1 MWAAGSRDSRHVIG
15 ETSETSMDIFLS
27 YSHHDEDFVSQLIS
41 DCEQYGIEIW
51 VDKKRLLV
59 GDSIIS
65 KVQEAI
71 DRALLV
77 VVVLSQN
84 SLISGWVKREL
95 EQAYSAEIEGRT
107 IVMPIVLGPEVS
119 LPGLIRPK
127 LYADFSGWPQDKE
140 QYNYSLKLL
149 LHSIITHKKERAAL
163 ASSAD
168 VSKTLP
174 IDSHHQQF
182 FSGALLRQ
190 LSLSHVGEW
199 PLGKVFKGTFP
210 IKRGYIDGA
219 DRVWRVSRQ
228 SIKMVTGN
236 SQKLKIRD
244 NRAGRFLGEDDQG
257 RPWCLISHE
266 LFVFLEDRWIG
277 LPLPGVADSARVN
290 LWRFPP
296 EGVVGPVAP
305 LKDGVSILSASDW
318 RWRVLASPIGT
329 PQASS
334 GSGGCLLIANT
345 DSWALTRSPEQA
357 WDMVVRF
364 TAKVPKPLSLLA
376 QTGSNGFWM
385 HCADHTLFWVRTDIP
400 RLAPIALGIKQGLPG
415 ARADIVIMR
424 QEGEV
429 WCAGSGGVAFTTPG
443 ATNQFTVLTN
453 QTPQLMW
460 ADGAGRVWAVFNH
473 DIWCW
478 VEQED
483 M

>member
-1 MWAAGSRDSRHVIG
+1 
-15 ETSETSMDIFLS
+15 MDIFLS
-27 YSHHDEDFVSQLIS
+27 YSHLDGDFVSQLIS
-41 DCEQYGIEIW
+41 DCEQQGIEIW

-77 VVVLSQN
+77 VVVLSRN

-107 IVMPIVLGPEVS
+107 TVMPIVLGPVEK
-119 LPGLIRPK
+119 LPGLLRPK
-127 LYADFSGWPQDKE
+127 LYADFSGWPHDKE
-140 QYNYSLKLL
+140 QYNHSLKLL
-149 LHSIITHKKERAAL
+149 LHSIITHKTERAAL
-163 ASSAD
+163 ASSAAA
-168 VSKTLP
+168 SKTLP
-174 IDSHHQQF
+174 SESRPQRF
-182 FSGALLRQ
+182 FSDALLRQ

-219 DRVWRVSRQ
+219 DRVWRVSHQ
-228 SIKMVTGN
+228 SIEMVTGN
-236 SQKLKIRD
+236 SQKRKIRD
-244 NRAGRFLGEDDQG
+244 NPAGHFLGEDDQG
-257 RPWCLISHE
+257 RPWCLINHE
-266 LFVFLEDRWIG
+266 LFVFLEDRWVGI
-277 LPLPGVADSARVN
+277 PLPGVADSTRVN
-290 LWRFPP
+290 LWRSPP
-296 EGVVGPVAP
+296 AGLVGPVTP

-318 RWRVLASPIGT
+318 RWKVLASPIGT
-329 PQASS
+329 PHASS
-334 GSGGCLLIANT
+334 GSGGSLLIANT
-345 DSWALTRSPEQA
+345 DSWALTQSLEQE

-376 QTGSNGFWM
+376 QTGSDGFWM

-400 RLAPIALGIKQGLPG
+400 RLAPVALGIKQGLPG

-429 WCAGSGGVAFTTPG
+429 WCAGSGGVAFTTTH
-443 ATNQFTVLTN
+443 ATNQFTVLTD

-460 ADGAGRVWAVFNH
+460 ADGAGRVWGMFNQE
-473 DIWCW
+473 IWCW
-478 VEQED
+478 VE
-483 M
+483 